1 MSAFPVLHLETPAG
15 VEVVAPRGGSLDVVQ
30 SQAPWPPFRDQALA
44 FVGEVSAAI
53 LRGEAHRRH
62 AELIAFAYEMR
73 AVKLKEI
80 KARLQPA
87 TAGGVLRGRGLA
99 LHFAPAN
106 VDTIFLYSFMLSLLA
121 GNTNIVRVSGK
132 ASEQVDLV
140 LGTLNEVMARPEF
153 ADVAKRIVIVRYE
166 HSDSITRE
174 LSSKVDVRVIWG
186 GDRTVTTI
194 REAPLPPLARE
205 IVFPDRWS
213 LAVFDATHFLAS
225 NRQRETVRNFANDAY
240 WFAQMACSSPRLV
253 AWRGDKATT
262 DKASDAFFTMLGE
275 EAQRHIDFIAPVDF
289 VNKRNF
295 EDEMAIRADVHIR
308 AAQNNLVSVVRTEPR
323 DVSRRTDFCGG
334 GAFIDTRID
343 TLTDLK
349 PLLDRRAQTIVSE
362 GIDAAEWRKLLAD
375 VDLPGVDRI
384 VPPGRAL
391 SFEFVWDG
399 MDLLREFT
407 RETSISI

>member
-1 MSAFPVLHLETPAG
+1 MSALPIIRFETPVG
-15 VEVVAPRGGSLDVVQ
+15 VEVVAPRGGSLVVLQ
-30 SQAPWPPFRDQALA
+30 SQPPWSPFRDQALA
-44 FVGEVSAAI
+44 FVAEVSTAI
-53 LRGEAHRRH
+53 LKGEAHRRH

-73 AVKLKEI
+73 AAKLKEI
-80 KARLQPA
+80 KTRLQPA

-153 ADVAKRIVIVRYE
+153 VDVAKRVAVVRYD
-166 HSDSITRE
+166 HSDTITRE
-174 LSSKVDVRVIWG
+174 LSSRADVRVIWG

-205 IVFPDRWS
+205 ITFPDRWS
-213 LAVFDATHFLAS
+213 LAVFDAAHFLAS

-253 AWRGDKATT
+253 AWRGDKSTA
-262 DKASDAFFTMLGE
+262 DKASETFFAMLGE
-275 EAQRHIDFIAPVDF
+275 EAKRHIDFIAPVDF

-308 AAQNNLVSVVRTEPR
+308 AAPNNLVSVVHTKPD
-323 DVSRRTDFCGG
+323 DVRLRADFCGG
-334 GAFIDTRID
+334 GAFIDTRIE
-343 TLTDLK
+343 TLAELK

-362 GIDAAEWRKLLAD
+362 GIDTNEWCRLLSD
-375 VDLPGVDRI
+375 VDIPGVDRI

-399 MDLLREFT
+399 VDLLREFT
-407 RETSISI
+407 RETTISV